1 MLLFNVV
8 YLNFKNNRLV
18 KGFLIFHGMFHT
30 KIISKLNNV
39 LKNKARYTS

>member
-8 YLNFKNNRLV
+8 YLNFKNNRLA
-18 KGFLIFHGMFHT
+18 KDFLIFHGMSHI
-30 KIISKLNNV
+30 KIVSKLNNV